1 MNVFEFAVNKPVILT
16 VAILIVCVFGIN
28 AVYRVPK
35 QMIPDLDARVVSVR
49 TSWPGA
55 TPQDI
60 EKEIIIE
67 QEDYL
72 RNIPGLDRMVSHAST
87 GSGRIELEFPY
98 GVDLNDVL
106 IRVNNALAQVPDYP
120 ENVDE
125 PRIVTTSTSN
135 NPFMFFR
142 IMPLPGNPKNVDV
155 IVMRDFIRDHVG
167 TKLERV
173 RGVAEVDV
181 WGGADRQIHIYVDPA
196 RLAERQI
203 TLLELRNAIR
213 ARNRDVS
220 GGDLDAGK
228 RRYIVRTLGRF
239 ERVDE
244 IEELIIARRNGVPIR
259 LKEVGYA
266 KLDSFEVRSV
276 SYANGRPNVTLGIRR
291 MIGANVV
298 TVMDDVMK
306 VAAELNAGPLAA
318 QGLQMEL
325 TSEDVQYV
333 KDAVT
338 VVAQNLLIGAAL
350 AIIVLYLFLSS
361 GWATLIGAVGIPIC
375 TIVAFFGL
383 MVAGRTINVISLAGV
398 AFAIGMT
405 LDNSIVVLEN
415 IYRHVSDG
423 EDRLR
428 AAVAGVTEVWP
439 AVLASTLTTVFV
451 FLPIAF
457 VTEEAG
463 QLYSDI
469 AIAIS
474 ASILMS
480 MIVAVTLVPA
490 AAGRYLRNTATGE
503 SKRWL
508 QTFGAYVGDRIIGA
522 VEWVIG
528 GTLRR
533 LVIIAIVFG
542 VSASIIIFMTP
553 KAEYLPAGEEQ
564 KIFAFMFAPPGYN
577 VQIMDTIIQELNAD
591 LVPFVGAD
599 PQEFERGEAAV
610 PAMNY
615 LVGYAR
621 AGSILL
627 IPEATARNQV
637 DDLAK
642 AVTRRFK
649 QVPGVISFASRGSI
663 FASNTGGSRSINLD
677 ISGTELVPLFEAGFR
692 AFTKAREIFE
702 NPQVRP
708 QPSSL
713 TMGQPLLEIRPDW
726 ERATEL
732 GLETSDLGYAIWAFT
747 DGAFVDE
754 FFLGDDKIDM
764 FLYST
769 NGVIERPGDV
779 GKILLY
785 TQNGGVIPLEAVA
798 KIKETVNT
806 ETIRRVDSQ
815 RTITLSIIPPRD
827 IPLEVGVERVR
838 DEIINGL
845 SPDSGITM
853 RISGAS
859 DRLKA
864 TRAALSDN
872 FVIAIIVSY
881 LLLVAIF
888 SHWGY
893 PLVIMVTVPIG
904 ISGGLV
910 GLWLMNFAGARLDYF
925 GLPNIQQPLD
935 VITMLGFLVLI
946 GTVVNNPI
954 LLVEKALANLRRG
967 LAPRAAVI
975 ESARARLRP
984 IVMSTVTTVFGLS
997 PLVLNPGAGTELYRG
1012 LGAIVLFGLLFSS
1025 IVTMTFMPALLSLVL
1040 ESSRRS
1046 VGSDSSTDEPGKTGA
1061 PAGHGVKEH

>member
-1 MNVFEFAVNKPVILT
+1 MFEFAVTRPVILV

-72 RNIPGLDRMVSHAST
+72 RNIPNLDRMISQAST
-87 GSGRIELEFPY
+87 GQGRIELEFSH

-142 IMPLPGNPKNVDV
+142 VMPLAGNPKNVDV
-155 IVMRDFIRDHVG
+155 RVMRDFIQDNIG
-167 TKLERV
+167 TKIERV
-173 RGVAEVDV
+173 AGVAEVEV
-181 WGGADRQIHIYVDPA
+181 WGGTERQIKIYVDPA
-196 RLAERQI
+196 RLAEREI
-203 TLLELRNAIR
+203 TLLQLRNAIR
-213 ARNRDVS
+213 GRNRDVS

-239 ERVDE
+239 ERVE
-244 IEELIIARRNGVPIR
+244 QIEELIIARRNGVPIR
-259 LKEVGYA
+259 LRDVGYA
-266 KLDSFEVRSV
+266 ELDSFEIRNV
-276 SYANGRPNVTLGIRR
+276 SYANARPNVTIGVRR
-291 MIGANVV
+291 MIGANVI
-298 TVMDDVMK
+298 TVMDEVM
-306 VAAELNAGPLAA
+306 AAVDELNAGTLAA
-318 QGLQMEL
+318 RGLQIQL

-333 KDAVT
+333 KDAVV
-338 VVAQNLLIGAAL
+338 VVAQNLLIGATL
-350 AIIVLYLFLSS
+350 AIIVLYLFLAS
-361 GWATLIGAVGIPIC
+361 GWATLIGAIGIPIC

-383 MVAGRTINVISLAGV
+383 MVADRTINVISLAGV

-415 IYRHVSDG
+415 IYRHISEG
-423 EDRLR
+423 KDRFE
-428 AAVAGVTEVWP
+428 AAVTGVREVWP
-439 AVLASTLTTVFV
+439 AILASTLTTVFV
-451 FLPIAF
+451 FLPVVF
-457 VTEEAG
+457 VEEEAG

-480 MIVAVTLVPA
+480 MIVAITLVPA
-490 AAGRYLRNTATGE
+490 AAGRYLDKTDSND
-503 SKRWL
+503 SKRGL
-508 QTFGAYVGDRIIGA
+508 QAMGGYLGRRIIRL
-522 VEWVIG
+522 VEWIID

-533 LVIIAIVFG
+533 LVLIIGVF
-542 VSASIIIFMTP
+542 VVAASIIVYMTP
-553 KAEYLPAGEEQ
+553 KAEYLPEGEEQ
-564 KIFAFMFAPPGYN
+564 KIFAFMFSPPGYN
-577 VQIMDTIIQELNAD
+577 IQSMNAIIQELNRD
-591 LVPFVGAD
+591 LVPYVGAD
-599 PQEFERGEAAV
+599 PAEFARGDADV
-610 PAMNY
+610 PALNY
-615 LVGYAR
+615 LIGYAR

-627 IPEATARNQV
+627 IPEATSRQQV
-637 DDLAK
+637 DDLVD
-642 AVTRRFK
+642 AVTKRFK

-677 ISGTELVPLFEAGFR
+677 ISGTELVPLFEAGFH
-692 AFTKAREIFE
+692 AFMTAQEIFDD
-702 NPQVRP
+702 PQVRP

-713 TMGQPLLEIRPDW
+713 TMGQPLLEVRPDW

-732 GLETSDLGYAIWAFT
+732 GIETSELGYAVWAFT

-769 NGVIERPGDV
+769 NGVVERPEDV
-779 GKILLY
+779 EKMLLY
-785 TQNGGVIPLEAVA
+785 SQNGGVVPLEAIAAVT
-798 KIKETVNT
+798 ETVNT
-806 ETIRRVDSQ
+806 ETIRRVDGQ

-827 IPLEVGVERVR
+827 IALEVGVERVR
-838 DEIINGL
+838 EKIIDTYAAAAV
-845 SPDSGITM
+845 DSGITM

-859 DRLKA
+859 DRLEA
-864 TRAALSDN
+864 TRVALSDN
-872 FVIAIIVSY
+872 FLIAVLVSY

-893 PLVIMVTVPIG
+893 PLFIMLTVPIG
-904 ISGGLV
+904 ISGGIV
-910 GLWLMNFAGARLDYF
+910 GLWLMNFVGARLDTF
-925 GLPNIQQPLD
+925 GLPNIQQPFD

-954 LLVEKALANLRRG
+954 LIVEKSLSNLRRG
-967 LAPRAAVI
+967 MAPKSAVL
-975 ESARARLRP
+975 ESTRARLRP
-984 IVMSTVTTVFGLS
+984 IVMSTITTVFGLS

-1025 IVTMTFMPALLSLVL
+1025 IVTITFMPALLSLVL
-1040 ESSRRS
+1040 ETNARYFDSGTA
-1046 VGSDSSTDEPGKTGA
+1046 VGRTGELDA
-1061 PAGHGVKEH
+1061 TTEH